1 MKRILCILLT
11 LVIMFPLS
19 ACGDN
24 RKELRAPVNFY
35 YRTREVE
42 FGSGE
47 GVISAE
53 QRESFGH
60 SDDYVYLTEIYLNG
74 PTTGK
79 CISPFPAGTTLEHLD
94 FTQDKVLVELSSHI
108 SLLSGAELTIACVC
122 LTKTLSELT
131 GMKSV
136 QITSKGDL
144 LEGKE
149 SLTFSADGYQ
159 LEDDTLDYSA
169 ELQ

>member
-1 MKRILCILLT
+1 MKRILCILLA
-11 LVIMFPLS
+11 LIIMLPLS

-42 FGSGE
+42 IGSE
-47 GVISAE
+47 AGVISAE

-74 PTTGK
+74 PTSGK
-79 CISPFPAGTTLEHLD
+79 CISPFPAGTTLEYLD

-144 LEGKE
+144 LDGKE
-149 SLTFSADGYQ
+149 SLTFSVNDFQ
-159 LEDDTLDYSA
+159 LEDDTPDYAS